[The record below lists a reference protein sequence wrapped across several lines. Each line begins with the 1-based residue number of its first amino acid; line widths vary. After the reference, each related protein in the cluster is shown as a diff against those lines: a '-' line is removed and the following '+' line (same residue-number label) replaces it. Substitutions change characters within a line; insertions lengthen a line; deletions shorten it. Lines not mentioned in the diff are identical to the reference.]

1 MVLKGLVTRRK
12 NRCVDTAKV
21 LVVTC
26 RGPFG
31 ANSYA
36 LYVVE
41 RESVQPNACKRLNF
55 EQVEF
60 TPYFSPVSV
69 KNTQHS
75 FLRGSLTS
83 GMHWSQASHVCVAPE
98 DGLYS
103 DKVLYR
109 TILYGIV

>member
-1 MVLKGLVTRRK
+1 MVLKGLVIRRK
-12 NRCVDTAKV
+12 NRCVDAAKV

-26 RGPFG
+26 HGPFG

-75 FLRGSLTS
+75 FLRGSLRPQGCT
-83 GMHWSQASHVCVAPE
+83 GARLVTCVWLPRTACTAIKFYI
-98 DGLYS
+98 GLFYM
-103 DKVLYR
+103 V
-109 TILYGIV
+109 